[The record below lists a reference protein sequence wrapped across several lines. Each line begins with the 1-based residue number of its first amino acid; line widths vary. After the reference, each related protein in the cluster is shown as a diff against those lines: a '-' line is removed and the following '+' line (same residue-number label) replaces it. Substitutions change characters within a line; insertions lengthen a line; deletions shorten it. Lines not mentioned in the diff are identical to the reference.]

1 VCILTAAL
9 LRGHEGFYLD
19 LAGVCRHLHKSK
31 VGVIPIGID
40 KITTLTEEACL
51 KLPHVAICLLGKFKG
66 ETGIDHHLITVA
78 NKTTSGLQPRW
89 WLEKLM
95 EVCQSE
101 GRIDG
106 PAFATAEGVLA
117 LSPDYDASFWQ
128 YLTTIQ
134 EETELIPGDHD
145 VNAFYSTF
153 CMPRKTVTTR
163 IKRAGF
169 GHQFVDQINR
179 WRGQEM
185 AQGCAAQRWLNAHYA
200 EALLLMPT
208 TWLGSYVL

>member
-1 VCILTAAL
+1 
-9 LRGHEGFYLD
+9 
-19 LAGVCRHLHKSK
+19 
-31 VGVIPIGID
+31 
-40 KITTLTEEACL
+40 
-51 KLPHVAICLLGKFKG
+51 
-66 ETGIDHHLITVA
+66 
-78 NKTTSGLQPRW
+78 
-89 WLEKLM
+89 M

-106 PAFATAEGVLA
+106 PAFATADGVLA
-117 LSPDYDASFWQ
+117 ASQDYDALFWQ
-128 YLTTIQ
+128 YLITVQ

-153 CMPRKTVTTR
+153 CMPRKMATTR
-163 IKRAGF
+163 IERAGF
-169 GHQFVDQINR
+169 GHHFVDQMNR

-185 AQGCAAQRWLNAHYA
+185 AQGWAAQCRLNAHYA